1 MNLRPTIAGRDLP
14 SFVPT
19 FYPIV
24 VAVTYFGL
32 LFVGLGVSIF
42 SAARLFGVTALL
54 VAAVSVV
61 INLVMRDR
69 NRGGVL
75 CLVLV
80 FVALFGSDP
89 RIVAVRSWSSHF
101 WSSSV

>member
-1 MNLRPTIAGRDLP
+1 HLPRPAAAARRRGDVHGRSGRSVRSGPGGAVNLRPTIAGRDLP
-14 SFVPT
+14 AFVPT

-42 SAARLFGVTALL
+42 SAARLFVVTALV

-69 NRGGVL
+69 
-75 CLVLV
+75 
-80 FVALFGSDP
+80 
-89 RIVAVRSWSSHF
+89 
-101 WSSSV
+101 